1 MLPRIYRHCSP
12 IAYFVAKTLHK
23 YDRQQSLAYL
33 FADSN
38 FTLIQTD
45 TIVALSTP
53 PGIGAIAV
61 IRLSG
66 SDAIDITQKLFH
78 GKDLS
83 QQQTH
88 TAHFGK
94 LIFNGEELD
103 EVVVTLYKAPR
114 SYTKENLVE
123 ISCHGSPYI
132 IQRVLEA
139 LLQSGA
145 RAADAGE
152 FTMRAFLNG
161 RFDLAQA
168 EAVADLIASDSA
180 ASHRLALGQLR
191 GGVSNKIKQLREELI
206 HFASLLELELDFAEE
221 DVEFA
226 DRTQLNALVDNVMNT
241 VNDMLDAFKLGNAL
255 KNGVNT
261 VIAGRPNAG
270 KSTLLNALLN
280 EERAIVSAIPGT
292 TRDTIEETLN
302 VDGILFRLI
311 DTAGIREAED
321 EIERIGVSRT
331 MEAVQRSAVVVYVFD
346 VNEVTESEIK
356 SDVQKLQTEN
366 TTIILVGNKSDMVSS
381 ELLKQKFNGLVDVL
395 FISAKEKQGLEKLR
409 DALTQSVLQGRTSV
423 PDTLVTNARH
433 NEALRQSA
441 NALVDARQ
449 GIEAGASKELIAL
462 DIRRAIQSLGEIIGA
477 VSTDDLLD
485 NVFSKF
491 CIGK

>member
-1 MLPRIYRHCSP
+1 MIY
-12 IAYFVAKTLHK
+12 
-23 YDRQQSLAYL
+23 
-33 FADSN
+33 N
-38 FTLIQTD
+38 D

-53 PGIGAIAV
+53 PGVGAIAV

-66 SDAIDITQKLFH
+66 PQAVAATQSIFQ

-83 QQQTH
+83 QQESH
-88 TAHFGK
+88 TTHFGK
-94 LIFNGEELD
+94 LGFNGEALD

-114 SYTKENLVE
+114 SYTKEDLVE
-123 ISCHGSPYI
+123 ISCHGSAYVV
-132 IQRVLEA
+132 QRVLEA

-145 RAADAGE
+145 RAAEAGE

-168 EAVADLIASDSA
+168 EAVADLIWSDSA

-191 GGVSNKIKQLREELI
+191 GGVSSKIRQLREELV
-206 HFASLLELELDFAEE
+206 HFASLLELELDFGEE

-226 DRTQLNALVDNVMNT
+226 DRTQLLALVDNVTNT
-241 VNDMLDAFKLGNAL
+241 VNEMLDAFRLGNAL

-302 VDGILFRLI
+302 VNGILFRLV

-331 MEAVQRSAVVVYVFD
+331 MEAVQRSAVVVYLFD
-346 VNEVTESEIK
+346 VKAVSEA
-356 SDVQKLQTEN
+356 DVLADVAKLKTEN
-366 TTIILVGNKSDMVSS
+366 APLILVGNKSDSVNEKELS
-381 ELLKQKFNGLVDVL
+381 ERFNGLAHAIY
-395 FISAKEKQGLEKLR
+395 ISAKEKQGLETLR
-409 DALTQSVLQGRTSV
+409 DALTQTVLQGRTSI

-433 NEALRQSA
+433 KEALRQSA
-441 NALVDARQ
+441 NALVDART
-449 GIEAGASKELIAL
+449 GIDAGASKELIAL